1 MANPFRSLQY
11 LPWAVLFQS
20 AGVTVLISVLIE
32 FLILQLA
39 TLLSELA
46 LGNTGEWLFGI
57 FFGVLLPMLLAV
69 GLGVLALF
77 VTARLFQ
84 QIPLRRDTMWALV
97 ACVLALLP
105 LKNVLVNGFIL
116 ANPFSVGLDVVSIV
130 LIAVGIFSAGRRY
143 WRY

>member
-1 MANPFRSLQY
+1 MSNPFRSLQY

-20 AGVTVLISVLIE
+20 AGVTVLISALIE

-39 TLLSELA
+39 TLLSGLA

-57 FFGVLLPMLLAV
+57 FFGVLLPMLLAI
-69 GLGVLALF
+69 GLGALALF

-97 ACVLALLP
+97 ACVLVLLP
-105 LKNVLVNGFIL
+105 LKNFLVNGFIID
-116 ANPFSVGLDVVSIV
+116 NPFSVGLDVVSIV
-130 LIAVGIFSAGRRY
+130 LVAVGMFGAGRRY

>member
-11 LPWAVLFQS
+11 LPWVSLFQS
-20 AGVTVLISVLIE
+20 ADVTVLISALVD

-39 TLLSELA
+39 TLLSGLVSDD
-46 LGNTGEWLFGI
+46 TGKWLFEI
-57 FFGVLLPMLLAV
+57 FFGILLPILLAA

-97 ACVLALLP
+97 ACVLILLP
-105 LKNVLVNGFIL
+105 IKNFLINGFII
-116 ANPFSVGLDVVSIV
+116 ANPFSVHLEMVTVVLV
-130 LIAVGIFSAGRRY
+130 AVGLFSAGRRY
-143 WRY
+143 WHY

>member
-11 LPWAVLFQS
+11 LPWAALFQS
-20 AGVTVLISVLIE
+20 ASVTVLISALIE

-39 TLLSELA
+39 TFLSGLA
-46 LGNTGEWLFGI
+46 IGNTGEWLFGI
-57 FFGVLLPMLLAV
+57 FFGVLLPILLAA
-69 GLGVLALF
+69 GLGALALF
-77 VTARLFQ
+77 VAARLFQ

-97 ACVLALLP
+97 ACVLVLLP

-116 ANPFSVGLDVVSIV
+116 DNPFSVGLDVVSIV